1 MTIAYGELTQ
11 LDAGQVLTNPVE
23 LITYE
28 IDAGF
33 DRGKPDGVF
42 SPTPPKTW
50 AVSCAGPGPTAR
62 AAHRPRGPGLAG
74 GAVPEHGGLVVV
86 TSRLNRILSI
96 EDAARLA
103 HVQSGV
109 TNLAVDTAVKRHGLY
124 FPPDPSSGPLFGYR
138 RQHGTNGRSP
148 LLKYGVTT
156 NYVQG
161 VRMVLADGT
170 VVRLGGPAVDYPE
183 YDLLAAVVGGE
194 GTLGLVTEAWLRLV
208 ADPPAVKTM
217 MVSFDSEAHAG
228 EAVSA
233 VIGRLVPATL
243 ELMTSAH
250 AHDRRVH
257 RRGCPWTR
265 APLHRGGRV
274 SRGH

>member
-1 MTIAYGELTQ
+1 M
-11 LDAGQVLTNPVE
+11 
-23 LITYE
+23 
-28 IDAGF
+28 
-33 DRGKPDGVF
+33 
-42 SPTPPKTW
+42 
-50 AVSCAGPGPTAR
+50 
-62 AAHRPRGPGLAG
+62 AG

-124 FPPDPSSGPLFGYR
+124 FPPDPSSGRSSVIGGNI
-138 RQHGTNGRSP
+138 GTNAGGP
-148 LLKYGVTT
+148 HCFKYGVTT

-233 VIGRLVPATL
+233 VIAAGLVPATL
-243 ELMTSAH
+243 ELMDQRSMRMIEEFTGAGLPVDAGAALIVEVDGYPAGIDTQIEEVADTLQAH
-250 AHDRRVH
+250 GGFGFRVPKVK
-257 RRGCPWTR
+257 RSVSRSGMGARARPGRFRGCRPATT
-265 APLHRGGRV
+265 
-274 SRGH
+274 